1 MRPETIGAQVQ
12 VDRQLATLDAQD
24 GQALAR
30 LMEPWDTT
38 ARLALR
44 RQRQDPELAALAAR
58 ALAEAMAARAGT
70 LAQLRGQAHSSR
82 PGLPT

>member
-1 MRPETIGAQVQ
+1 MKPEPIGAQVQ
-12 VDRQLATLDAQD
+12 VDRQLAALDAAD
-24 GQALAR
+24 AQALGR

-58 ALAEAMAARAGT
+58 ALADAMRTRTAT
-70 LAQLRGQAHSSR
+70 LAQLRHQAHATK